1 MFQEKLRMCL
11 TNPRLHNQSKQE
23 WSCTVKKSLS
33 WTFSRGSAMSW
44 WHRGKGRASA
54 QWDNVPHN
62 KPYEMGIQVPQVPVT
77 HVTGHRALSQH
88 VLWSACDLKGVSP
101 DHWSL
106 ERKRWKLPMPHCN
119 TALFPV
125 PCSASAIFSPASW
138 EHLLGN
144 PHHSWSCY
152 TTYSISE
159 KVVNILNNFH
169 TET

>member
-23 WSCTVKKSLS
+23 WSCTVKESLS

-106 ERKRWKLPMPHCN
+106 KENAGSFLCL
-119 TALFPV
+119 TATQHFSLFPAV
-125 PCSASAIFSPASW
+125 PLPSSLLLPGNIFLVTLITLDLATPPIPF
-138 EHLLGN
+138 LR
-144 PHHSWSCY
+144 
-152 TTYSISE
+152 
-159 KVVNILNNFH
+159 K
-169 TET
+169 